1 MKIPL
6 RLRLGVRSGMEIM
19 SSLVELAAIFLNSGF
34 LFDTDTLS
42 SLASLKVLSFE

>member
-1 MKIPL
+1 MQIPL
-6 RLRLGVRSGMEIM
+6 RLTLFPVVKNGIERM

-42 SLASLKVLSFE
+42 SRASLKVFE

>member
-1 MKIPL
+1 
-6 RLRLGVRSGMEIM
+6 M

-42 SLASLKVLSFE
+42 SRASLKFIWSEGSISALVT